1 MKKRWLAVL
10 LTLAMCLSL
19 LPVTAMAEDIEEE
32 EEASLW
38 MCYLGRGTM
47 IGFLLA
53 QILRIISRAPV

>member
-19 LPVTAMAEDIEEE
+19 LPVTAVAEDIEEE

-38 MCYLGRGTM
+38 MCYLGRG
-47 IGFLLA
+47 G
-53 QILRIISRAPV
+53 R